1 MLIKLIAVFLG
12 MVCSVVSATI
22 FIADSF
28 NLLPWPIHSPGTAFV
43 LLIAAVGSVLSGTYY
58 FKKELGE

>member
-1 MLIKLIAVFLG
+1 MLIKLITIFLG

-28 NLLPWPIHSPGTAFV
+28 NLLPWPIHSPGTAFI
-43 LLIAAVGSVLSGTYY
+43 LSIAAAGSVLSGTYY
-58 FKKELGE
+58 FEKELRV